1 MCKYGTTICAII
13 NFMLCTWNI
22 MYETDSV
29 NNRFP
34 IMNKT
39 DMTIF
44 NRPNANIFH
53 FVGE

>member
-1 MCKYGTTICAII
+1 MCKYGMAICAII
-13 NFMLCTWNI
+13 YITFYTRNI

-39 DMTIF
+39 DTAIF

-53 FVGE
+53 FVDE